1 MDFHGLVKKFE
12 VNRPLLN
19 WEISRQLPPSQ
30 PKVDKPWGQLSVIK
44 MNSTYLECV
53 DKFFADKGIL
63 SAYGLTAS
71 GIVILFVLA
80 TLIGTIEDWSRYASY
95 DKRASIFFL
104 IFVSAICSG
113 AFLFFRYMFSKEL
126 FRFTHYPIRF
136 NRKNRMVYVTRL
148 DGTVMVES
156 WDRLFFTEGTG
167 GDGTRDIRG
176 HRLAED
182 GITVLETFALPVY
195 GSKKSAYRFSFWEF
209 VRRYMEEGPEKLM
222 TRVEWTIDI
231 SDRRESFWQG
241 FQFHYLDAAS
251 VLGAGAV
258 FLFPVILWY
267 AIGRWIAM
275 HTSKIPVWP
284 AEVEAA
290 CQIEPNDPY
299 LVDREHLP
307 PPMDKD

>member
-1 MDFHGLVKKFE
+1 MDFHGLLTKFE

-19 WEISRQLPPSQ
+19 WEISRQLHLSQ
-30 PKVDKPWGQLSVIK
+30 PKMDKPWGQLSVIK

-53 DKFFADKGIL
+53 DKFYADKGMM
-63 SAYGLTAS
+63 SAFGLTAS
-71 GIVILFVLA
+71 AIVISA
-80 TLIGTIEDWSRYASY
+80 MIAITIIIIGNWPDSTPEVRRESIYA
-95 DKRASIFFL
+95 L
-104 IFVSAICSG
+104 IFVLIICSG
-113 AFLFFRYMFSKEL
+113 AHLLFRYMFNKEL

-148 DGTVMVES
+148 DGTVMAES

-167 GDGTRDIRG
+167 NGTRDVRG

-182 GITVLETFALPVY
+182 GVTVLETFALPLY
-195 GSKKSAYRFSFWEF
+195 GNEKRGYRFAFWEF
-209 VRRYMEEGPEKLM
+209 ARRYMEEGPEKLM
-222 TRVEWTIDI
+222 TRVKWTVDI